1 MIPFFAIFLIPAWFA
16 LVDGRLSNDEGPI
29 IGVGWVRRRALVF
42 PADQNCQ
49 NLVIRAFRWLQ
60 LYPSCLPVSTKLFS
74 CGVRFYSLVAR
85 RFRLKHRS
93 RIQGHD
99 LSSLEVLAEV
109 RSSLCFASN
118 EILSVSLCLCRCICI
133 NINIARLESDT
144 SHQMCI

>member
-1 MIPFFAIFLIPAWFA
+1 MAAI
-16 LVDGRLSNDEGPI
+16 VS
-29 IGVGWVRRRALVF
+29 V
-42 PADQNCQ
+42 
-49 NLVIRAFRWLQ
+49 
-60 LYPSCLPVSTKLFS
+60 CLPVSTKLFS

-133 NINIARLESDT
+133 NINIARPRIGHEPPNVHIGDLGVLLEPAGSIGRYQEDREIYK
-144 SHQMCI
+144 SGYMLLFQSFHSG